1 MIMAWRRLTLRSR
14 LTAAFALVFG
24 AMLLAYAL
32 AVYLLIRDR
41 FAAELDHRLDQELEI
56 AERSIARDAGGR
68 LAWRRVHGPEHE
80 EDQRGEG
87 QRLRN
92 VSWLDVWRADG
103 TLALRRQDA
112 ATDSGETPV
121 LPLDTAWTGLR
132 SLELPGEVHLR
143 LLQRRVSLEDEMLL
157 MRAALREDDFARG
170 LVVVL
175 WVMAGGLPLAL
186 LAAAAGAYWLAGR
199 GLAPIH
205 RMAEEAEAIHAG
217 RLDARL
223 PVANPFDEP
232 GRLAVAFNAL
242 LARLEAA
249 FGELGRFTADAS
261 HELRTPLTVIRSV
274 GEVGLRE
281 PHSEAEYRNIIGTM
295 LEEVDRLTLLTTMLL
310 ELTRAEGR
318 RTATKRES
326 IDLRELIRDAA
337 GFLGVLA
344 EEGRVRIDLDLPDSP
359 VPVSGDWTMLRQA
372 VVNLLDNAIKHSPP
386 DAVVALACRTHADLA
401 EITVADQGPGI
412 PAEHLPHVFDRFYRV
427 DAARGRQDGDRRGG
441 FGLGLAIARWAVEA
455 HGGRIAAESN
465 PGQGSV
471 FRIALPRERT
481 LSHPEGTTP

>member
-1 MIMAWRRLTLRSR
+1 VIAAWRQLTLRSR

-41 FAAELDHRLDQELEI
+41 FAAELDHRLDQEVEI
-56 AERSIARDAGGR
+56 AERSIGRDVNGR
-68 LAWRRVHGPEHE
+68 LAWRNAHNSE
-80 EDQRGEG
+80 EGEWT
-87 QRLRN
+87 RN
-92 VSWLDVWRADG
+92 VAWIDVWRADG

-112 ATDSGETPV
+112 ATGSGETS
-121 LPLDTAWTGLR
+121 LPSLDIAWTGLR

-143 LLQRRVSLEDEMLL
+143 LLQRRVSLEGEMVLV
-157 MRAALREDDFARG
+157 RAALREDDFARG

-175 WVMAGGLPLAL
+175 WVMAGGLPVAL
-186 LAAAAGAYWLAGR
+186 LVAGAGGYWLAGR

-205 RMAEEAEAIHAG
+205 RMAGEAEAIHAG

-223 PVANPFDEP
+223 PVDNPFDEP

-249 FGELGRFTADAS
+249 FGELRRFTADAS

-281 PHSEAEYRNIIGTM
+281 PHSEAEYRNMIGTM

-310 ELTRAEGR
+310 ELTRSECGRAEIKC
-318 RTATKRES
+318 AQ

-344 EEGRVRIDLDLPDSP
+344 EEGHVCIDLDLPEIP
-359 VPVSGDWTMLRQA
+359 VLVSGDWTMLRQA
-372 VVNLLDNAIKHSPP
+372 LINLLDNAIKHSPP
-386 DAVVALACRTHADLA
+386 GATVTLACQAGDERMK
-401 EITVADQGPGI
+401 IGISDQGDGI
-412 PAEHLPHVFDRFYRV
+412 PVEHLPHVFERFYRV
-427 DAARGRQDGDRRGG
+427 DTSRSQDGSRSGG

-455 HGGRIAAESN
+455 HGGQIVAKSSLGKGARFEIS
-465 PGQGSV
+465 
-471 FRIALPRERT
+471 LPPLQRSFET
-481 LSHPEGTTP
+481 LPTWRGN